1 MTVGDKVKLTGI
13 TRHGKN
19 RVREQGD
26 LWTVTAIAKSRL
38 GQFNIATVGTEIA
51 LLRAESDP
59 DKNWRWVE
67 VKNDKNFHVK
77 KISSDSSELQSA
89 QNDTHTAT

>member
-1 MTVGDKVKLTGI
+1 MKIGDKVKLTGI

-26 LWTVTAIAKSRL
+26 LWTVTAIATAHQSS
-38 GQFNIATVGTEIA
+38 FTAVGTEIA
-51 LLRAESDP
+51 LLRAESNP

-67 VKNDKNFHVK
+67 AKDDKNFKATIIK
-77 KISSDSSELQSA
+77 K
-89 QNDTHTAT
+89 

>member
-26 LWTVTAIAKSRL
+26 LWTVTAISPA
-38 GQFNIATVGTEIA
+38 GQSSFAAVGTEIA
-51 LLRAESDP
+51 LLRAESNP
-59 DKNWRWVE
+59 DRNWRWVE

-77 KISSDSSELQSA
+77 KISGDSSELQSA